1 MDVLMVRG
9 LVKRRILW
17 MNMYRNLEVWKESI
31 FLIKDVYKAVE
42 LLPKS
47 EEYNLKQQLKRSVV
61 SVALNIAEGKNRR
74 TAKDFGNFLV
84 TANASLAEVDAAF
97 AICEELNYFEV
108 SKELKDRIDL
118 LGRKISSL
126 RNSLTRS

>member
-1 MDVLMVRG
+1 MVRG

-61 SVALNIAEGKNRR
+61 SVALNIAEGKYRR

>member
-1 MDVLMVRG
+1 M
-9 LVKRRILW
+9 
-17 MNMYRNLEVWKESI
+17 KES
-31 FLIKDVYKAVE
+31 KT
-42 LLPKS
+42 
-47 EEYNLKQQLKRSVV
+47 VV
-61 SVALNIAEGKNRR
+61 SVALNIAEGKYRR